1 MPNMARYAMAMA
13 AISKTEVI
21 ASDAD
26 LATIREEETT

>member
-1 MPNMARYAMAMA
+1 MPNMAGYAMAMA

-26 LATIREEETT
+26 LATVREEGTT